1 MHRLLTALLIAALP
15 LAAMAYPS
23 ELRMDVKD
31 LHVTGTLFAQ
41 GPVAAVRVTNHEDVT
56 VRCSAEFRNGP
67 ERGRARRAVI
77 ESGDTAIMSWSPRR
91 EVVRLEVVLSCTRQE
106 AEVTDVR

>member
-1 MHRLLTALLIAALP
+1 MHRLLTALLIVALP
-15 LAAMAYPS
+15 MVAMAYPS
-23 ELRMDVKD
+23 DLRMNLND
-31 LHVTGTLFAQ
+31 LNVTGTLFAQ
-41 GPVAAVRVTNHEDVT
+41 GPVAAVRVTNHEDMT

-91 EVVRLEVVLSCTRQE
+91 QVVRLEVVLTCTSQPSEGDNDR
-106 AEVTDVR
+106 